1 MMQRVEPEAKARLF
15 KLRCKACGS
24 EHAVEA
30 SKPGYAVFVCSA
42 CRAAH
47 LMLLDHELNLRAF
60 ELAEVV
66 EGLPAGAYE
75 LAVEEELMPGLLR
88 DLLARL
94 ASGDASLEDARR
106 ALRLAQRL
114 GLLRRV
120 GA

>member
-1 MMQRVEPEAKARLF
+1 MQRVEVRVKPF
-15 KLRCKACGS
+15 KIRCKSCGAES
-24 EHAVEA
+24 AVEA

-42 CRAAH
+42 CGAAH
-47 LMLLDHELNLRAF
+47 LMLLDHDLNLRAF
-60 ELAEVV
+60 EPVEVV